1 MEQNTKKNMILVYI
15 HTFLSTFILYYIC
28 DTLFFIERGLVS
40 SQYISFVGISFFIKI
55 ILEIPFGIIADRKN
69 KKKILLISNLFFV
82 ISTLI
87 FIFSHNYIS
96 FLIAIIINA
105 INNALSSGIVNSI
118 LYENTKNKE
127 KFNKVLFYNSF
138 FYNISYMFAMIVGGY
153 IGQRYGLIYTYWI
166 TLIPFIIDFF
176 IITMIRIN
184 NHIENKS
191 NENNIEVL
199 KNGIKE
205 IKKSSYL
212 LQLILKSA
220 IMFAGIKL
228 VEESHPEYASNI
240 GLSVLIIGIYTAL
253 ILVFCILGSYIGS
266 KIKKD
271 KYNLILSINPIIV
284 GICILMVGI
293 LNNHLGIICILII
306 YIFSESFDN
315 IMKAK
320 LHNSISSKSR
330 VTVESINQFALGLCG
345 FIFSVLMAILL
356 KNVNLNVMYIC
367 IGSIIIIFNLINIVR
382 NKIKSGFFKKKMD
395 LKYKYKSNSRK
406 GII

>member
-1 MEQNTKKNMILVYI
+1 
-15 HTFLSTFILYYIC
+15 
-28 DTLFFIERGLVS
+28 
-40 SQYISFVGISFFIKI
+40 
-55 ILEIPFGIIADRKN
+55 
-69 KKKILLISNLFFV
+69 
-82 ISTLI
+82 
-87 FIFSHNYIS
+87 
-96 FLIAIIINA
+96 
-105 INNALSSGIVNSI
+105 
-118 LYENTKNKE
+118 
-127 KFNKVLFYNSF
+127 
-138 FYNISYMFAMIVGGY
+138 MFAMIVGGY
-153 IGQRYGLIYTYWI
+153 IGQKYGLIYTYWI

-176 IITMIRIN
+176 IITMIKTN
-184 NHIENKS
+184 NHIDTKS

-240 GLSVLIIGIYTAL
+240 GLSVFIIGIYTAL

-293 LNNHLGIICILII
+293 MNNYLGIISILII

-345 FIFSVLMAILL
+345 FIFSILMAILL
-356 KNVNLNVMYIC
+356 KRVNLNVMYIC
-367 IGSIIIIFNLINIVR
+367 IGSIIIIFNLINIAR
-382 NKIKSGFFKKKMD
+382 NKIKSGLFKKKMD
-395 LKYKYKSNSRK
+395 LN
-406 GII
+406 

>member
-1 MEQNTKKNMILVYI
+1 MCSPSLLFRDEKHINV
-15 HTFLSTFILYYIC
+15 IC
-28 DTLFFIERGLVS
+28 NFNFDF
-40 SQYISFVGISFFIKI
+40 Y
-55 ILEIPFGIIADRKN
+55 
-69 KKKILLISNLFFV
+69 
-82 ISTLI
+82 
-87 FIFSHNYIS
+87 FSHNYIS

-118 LYENTKNKE
+118 LYESTKNKE

-138 FYNISYMFAMIVGGY
+138 FYNISYMFAMIIGGY
-153 IGQRYGLIYTYWI
+153 IGQKHGLIYTYWI

-176 IITMIRIN
+176 IITMIKTN

-199 KNGIKE
+199 KNGVKE

-240 GLSVLIIGIYTAL
+240 GLSVFIIGIYKAL

-284 GICILMVGI
+284 GICILMLGI
-293 LNNHLGIICILII
+293 MNNYLGIISILII

-315 IMKAK
+315 IMKVK

-345 FIFSVLMAILL
+345 FIFSILMAILL

-382 NKIKSGFFKKKMD
+382 NKIKSGFLKNKMD
-395 LKYKYKSNSRK
+395 LK
-406 GII
+406 

>member
-1 MEQNTKKNMILVYI
+1 MT
-15 HTFLSTFILYYIC
+15 
-28 DTLFFIERGLVS
+28 
-40 SQYISFVGISFFIKI
+40 
-55 ILEIPFGIIADRKN
+55 
-69 KKKILLISNLFFV
+69 
-82 ISTLI
+82 

-118 LYENTKNKE
+118 LYESTKNKE

-153 IGQRYGLIYTYWI
+153 IGQKYGLIYTYWI

-176 IITMIRIN
+176 IITMIKTN
-184 NHIENKS
+184 NHIDTKS

-205 IKKSSYL
+205 IKKSFYL

-240 GLSVLIIGIYTAL
+240 GLSVFIIGIYTAL

-271 KYNLILSINPIIV
+271 KYNLILSIN
-284 GICILMVGI
+284 
-293 LNNHLGIICILII
+293 
-306 YIFSESFDN
+306 
-315 IMKAK
+315 
-320 LHNSISSKSR
+320 
-330 VTVESINQFALGLCG
+330 QFALGLCG
-345 FIFSVLMAILL
+345 FIFSILMAILL
-356 KNVNLNVMYIC
+356 KRVNLNVMYIC
-367 IGSIIIIFNLINIVR
+367 IGSIIIIFNLINIAR
-382 NKIKSGFFKKKMD
+382 NKIKSGFFKNKMD
-395 LKYKYKSNSRK
+395 LK
-406 GII
+406 

>member
-69 KKKILLISNLFFV
+69 KKKILLISNLLFV

-118 LYENTKNKE
+118 LYESTKNKE

-153 IGQRYGLIYTYWI
+153 IGQKYGLIYTYWI

-176 IITMIRIN
+176 IMTMIKTN
-184 NHIENKS
+184 NHIDTKS

-240 GLSVLIIGIYTAL
+240 GLSVFIIGIYTAL

-293 LNNHLGIICILII
+293 MNNYLGIISILII

-315 IMKAK
+315 IMKVK

-345 FIFSVLMAILL
+345 FIFSILMTILL
-356 KNVNLNVMYIC
+356 KSVNLNVMYIC

-382 NKIKSGFFKKKMD
+382 NKIKSGFFKNKMD
-395 LKYKYKSNSRK
+395 LK
-406 GII
+406 